1 MLKSHYTLLFFLK
14 IIMNVVFWFQ
24 RENMGSLSLFLVFQ
38 IDKAKILFQDFV
50 INRIQKILSHFRISL
65 V

>member
-38 IDKAKILFQDFV
+38 IDMAKILFQDFV